1 MEETNINTNKSDSSS
16 PSGSPLRTG
25 RGPLQTVRSP
35 SPFSRSPSPLSP
47 GSSPSGSP
55 SPLCPLNNESPKSPM
70 VDLEVEEQEGSRG
83 SPGTEEEREQE
94 PTNEDSD
101 TSKKRK
107 TTSDVWAHFT
117 RKKVE
122 GKVKAQCHH
131 CGKLYLGDSSQ
142 GTTHLRNHL
151 ARCPRMKFKDIRQQV
166 LIKQQNKVDGT
177 MSLSN
182 YQFDQARVRNKLARM
197 VILHEYPLSIVD
209 HIGFREFVTD
219 LQPMFKLVT
228 RNTLKSDIFKIY
240 DNEREKA
247 LKITDKNGSRM
258 AITTDMWTSSNK
270 KRGFM
275 VITAHFIDHAWT
287 LQSRV
292 LRFVYVPSP
301 HTKDVLADVLVD
313 CFLEWNIDRKLS
325 TITVDNCSTNDAMI
339 RLLLNKLDTSSLMLG
354 GSMLHMRCA
363 AHILNLIVQ
372 DGLSLI
378 GDGIERI
385 RDSVIYW
392 TGSPK
397 RRQKFEENARQLRIQ
412 CTKELVLDCKTRW
425 NSTCLMLS
433 TALIYKDVFSRLA
446 KRETSYTCLPYDHD
460 WEVAKDICGRLELF
474 SSVTEFFSGR
484 KYPTTNMY
492 FSMVCELK
500 IALNEWSLS
509 SSEMISTMAE
519 SMLAKFNSYWAN
531 VSVVMAIS
539 VILDPRY
546 KMKLL
551 EFYYP
556 SIYGVNSDLEIEKI
570 KNLCYD
576 LLDEYGDVDES
587 PVDNEGSSHM
597 PASTSNQGA
606 QIKFRLIGSMSRFDG
621 FVNNSSSSSKKHGSG
636 RMEFDHFIDE
646 GVLKRSE
653 DFDILAWWKNNGL
666 KYPTLQ
672 RIAKDV
678 LAIPVTTVASEAAF
692 STSGRLLSPHR
703 SRLHPKTIE
712 AMMCAQNWLW
722 SEINGSSIIPGDGTF
737 QSILNDGEPNEDDGS
752 CATIDGSCIT
762 IDED

>member
-1 MEETNINTNKSDSSS
+1 MEDTNTNKSSSSS
-16 PSGSPLRTG
+16 PSGSPLPTM
-25 RGPLQTVRSP
+25 RSP

-55 SPLCPLNNESPKSPM
+55 SPLCPLNNRSPNSPT
-70 VDLEVEEQEGSRG
+70 VDLEVEEQERSQG
-83 SPGTEEEREQE
+83 SPRTEEEGEQE
-94 PTNEDSD
+94 PTNEDLD

-131 CGKLYLGDSSQ
+131 CGKLYLGESSQ

-151 ARCPRMKFKDIRQQV
+151 ARCPRMKYKDIRQQV

-177 MSLSN
+177 TSLNN

-197 VILHEYPLSIVD
+197 VILHEYPLSMVD
-209 HIGFREFVTD
+209 HIGFREFVND

-228 RNTLKSDIFKIY
+228 RNTLKSDILKIY

-275 VITAHFIDHAWT
+275 VITAHFIDHTWT

-301 HTKDVLADVLVD
+301 HTKDVLAEVLVD

-397 RRQKFEENARQLRIQ
+397 RRQKFDENARQLRVQ

-425 NSTCLMLS
+425 NSTYLMLS

-474 SSVTEFFSGR
+474 HSVTEFFSGR

-492 FSMVCELK
+492 FALVCELK

-531 VSVVMAIS
+531 VSVVMA
-539 VILDPRY
+539 VAAILDPRY

-556 SIYGVNSDLEIEKI
+556 NIYGDNSDLEIEKI

-587 PVDNEGSSHM
+587 PVGNEGSSHM
-597 PASTSNQGA
+597 PTNTSNQVA

-653 DFDILAWWKNNGL
+653 DFDILAWWKSNGL

-672 RIAKDV
+672 RIARDI

-722 SEINGSSIIPGDGTF
+722 SEINGSSTISGDSTF
-737 QSILNDGEPNEDDGS
+737 QSILDDGEPNEDDGS